1 MPRKTTPSFVVEL
14 PLDTTLSDE
23 TQLNKKVFEAAKRL
37 NNVLLKE
44 GLSIVQAIRN
54 DPAWEAARKRPKA
67 DKEQRIVR
75 AQAFQ
80 AVRKAHH
87 FTDFDFQHLAIKHK
101 NAAGFAGRLGSHTTQ
116 KLGTK
121 VFKALERY
129 LLGLSGQP
137 RFKGVKRPLHSIEG
151 KNNAADLRWNED
163 DGCVYL
169 TASWAIKAVL
179 PDLRK
184 DEWLWSALQNPVKYC
199 RIVRRFVGEK
209 NHFSLQLVMEGLT
222 PMKASMLSRLSAK
235 DSKAGI
241 DIGPSNIAWVTE
253 TDAGLFK
260 FCADV
265 ETPQKLLRV
274 LQRKVDRQN
283 RANNPDNFK
292 ENGQAKR
299 GCTWVK
305 SKTQKLTEKT
315 LRSLHSTLAEKR
327 ANAHGRD
334 INTLL
339 GKARTFNHDGVSVKS
354 LQKNYGKS
362 VLARSPGRFM
372 SELKRKAE
380 RADGYSHTINS
391 RQLKTSQ
398 YDHSIQENRKKTLS
412 ERWHVFGDGRGR
424 VQRDIYSAFL
434 ALHVQQTIDADGV
447 CTEFHNPSRLEEKW
461 LILEPALV
469 SKGLFIKNESVNT
482 STTRKVDRASI
493 PLLHDTYQL
502 PNCNESR
509 FCDAPASRGRG
520 AVRVKKNPS
529 V

>member
-44 GLSIVQAIRN
+44 GINIVQAIRN
-54 DPAWEAARKRPKA
+54 DPAWAAARKLPNA

-75 AQAFQ
+75 GQAFQ
-80 AVRKAHH
+80 AVRKAHQ
-87 FTDFDFQHLAIKHK
+87 FTDFDFQAMAITHK
-101 NAAGFAGRLGSHTTQ
+101 NAAGFTGRLGSHTTQ

-199 RIVRRFVGEK
+199 RIVRRFVGDK
-209 NHFSLQLVMEGLT
+209 NRFSLQLVMEGLT
-222 PMKASMLSRLSAK
+222 PMKASVLSRLSAN

-274 LQRKVDRQN
+274 LN
-283 RANNPDNFK
+283 
-292 ENGQAKR
+292 
-299 GCTWVK
+299 
-305 SKTQKLTEKT
+305 
-315 LRSLHSTLAEKR
+315 
-327 ANAHGRD
+327 
-334 INTLL
+334 
-339 GKARTFNHDGVSVKS
+339 
-354 LQKNYGKS
+354 
-362 VLARSPGRFM
+362 
-372 SELKRKAE
+372 
-380 RADGYSHTINS
+380 
-391 RQLKTSQ
+391 
-398 YDHSIQENRKKTLS
+398 
-412 ERWHVFGDGRGR
+412 
-424 VQRDIYSAFL
+424 
-434 ALHVQQTIDADGV
+434 
-447 CTEFHNPSRLEEKW
+447 
-461 LILEPALV
+461 
-469 SKGLFIKNESVNT
+469 
-482 STTRKVDRASI
+482 
-493 PLLHDTYQL
+493 
-502 PNCNESR
+502 
-509 FCDAPASRGRG
+509 
-520 AVRVKKNPS
+520 VR
-529 V
+529 